1 MAAQTIMINNDKN
14 QIDQNDLERIFRKR
28 LCRICRGS
36 NVDVDKF
43 ITACK
48 CLGPFAYVHQ
58 KCFECWLEITR
69 QQKCDICRYDFQ
81 VTLHNRSF
89 FEWIH
94 YQTTTANDSEYL
106 RSFIQLFTRLHNV
119 IFISLIGIVII
130 VCYNNNDD
138 DECLNPQQSPQQS
151 ATNILNDVDTRQTIW
166 YSLLVVFIPNIRIS
180 VISLSMIWFA
190 ARIWNEFRQWQ
201 QRNQRVQI
209 SPFINSTMNVGSQN
223 PRDYGILNSFVR
235 VSGLKHVGK
244 YLRLT
249 SNISSNNLSD
259 NNNDNKKDN

>member
-1 MAAQTIMINNDKN
+1 M
-14 QIDQNDLERIFRKR
+14 
-28 LCRICRGS
+28 
-36 NVDVDKF
+36 
-43 ITACK
+43 
-48 CLGPFAYVHQ
+48 
-58 KCFECWLEITR
+58 
-69 QQKCDICRYDFQ
+69 
-81 VTLHNRSF
+81 
-89 FEWIH
+89 
-94 YQTTTANDSEYL
+94 
-106 RSFIQLFTRLHNV
+106 
-119 IFISLIGIVII
+119 IGIVII

-166 YSLLVVFIPNIRIS
+166 NSLLVVFIPNIRIS

-209 SPFINSTMNVGSQN
+209 SPFINSTMNAGSQN

-235 VSGLKHVGK
+235 VSGLKHVRK